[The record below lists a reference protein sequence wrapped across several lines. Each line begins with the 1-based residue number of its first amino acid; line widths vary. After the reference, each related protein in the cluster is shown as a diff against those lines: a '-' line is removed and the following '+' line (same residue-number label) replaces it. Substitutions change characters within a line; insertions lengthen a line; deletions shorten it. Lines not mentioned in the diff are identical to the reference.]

1 MAADLDRRN
10 RADMDG
16 RPPEHR
22 RRASASAGPL
32 DREGLLATAGL
43 WLVAL
48 VMALTAVLTVMGLAA
63 ARAVTAA
70 SGAALRWLRH
80 HAPLAWESS
89 ARLLRGVG
97 KAAAVATLV
106 ALAWWRAQWPGIRTW
121 LASVGRHAAAGAVE
135 LARAGAA
142 SAAAAGAVAV
152 HAARDRRGRRDAFRW
167 VARLASCGVGV
178 AVISAVVAVAGR
190 QSVSG
195 LAASVSVPAPERV
208 VLPELAQRSEI
219 FAADGSSLGVVHGD
233 DANRVVVSLESLPQ
247 HLIHAVID
255 TEDAEF
261 WDHGGVDV
269 EGIARAAKRNVE
281 AGEVRQGGST
291 ITQQLAKLALLSSE
305 RNLQRK
311 LSEVILAGRLEKQ
324 LGKRGVLERYL
335 NTVYFGN
342 GAYGVAAASESYFGR
357 PVGELTVDQAAL
369 LAGLIRGPN
378 LYDPFEEPERARQRR
393 RTVLDLMVG
402 HGHLAPVEAETAD
415 AAALPARVN
424 RPPVSRGYVSDAVRA
439 ELLADPR
446 LGPTPEAREKA
457 LQGGGLRIHTTFD
470 PRLQQ
475 AAEAA
480 VGQGLPRGTRITAA
494 LASVDPATGQV
505 RAMVGGPDYGASQF
519 NAALAGAGR
528 QTGSAFK
535 VFTLVAALE
544 QGRSP
549 NEQIDGNAPCPVPNP
564 GGEPDPWLPD
574 NYEGRTFGPL
584 TIADAVAQ
592 SSNCAFARL
601 GHQVGAENV
610 ALTAKKMGITAPLQR
625 IPSITLGTNSVP
637 PLQMASAF
645 ATLAAGGV
653 AHPPHVI
660 DRIDGPDGRVLV
672 ANDGA
677 GSRAVGEQTALLATS
692 MLAQVV
698 ERGTGQ
704 SAALPDRP
712 AAGKTGTAQ
721 NHQDAWFVGYT
732 PQLATA
738 VWMGHAEGEKPMAG
752 VQGVDVTGG
761 GFPARIWSRFMTD
774 AHRGVPPLAFPAPDP
789 LLLPPT
795 AGGSP

>member
-10 RADMDG
+10 RAATDG
-16 RPPEHR
+16 RPPVPER
-22 RRASASAGPL
+22 RPRTPAGPL
-32 DREGLLATAGL
+32 DHDGPLATAGL

-48 VMALTAVLTVMGLAA
+48 AMGLVAVLTVMGLAT
-63 ARAVTAA
+63 ARAITAA
-70 SGAALRWLRH
+70 SAAALRWLRH

-89 ARLLRGVG
+89 VRGLRGGG
-97 KAAAVATLV
+97 KAAAVA
-106 ALAWWRAQWPGIRTW
+106 ALAALGWWQAQWPGMRTW
-121 LASVGRHAAAGAVE
+121 LASAGRHAAVAAEE
-135 LARAGAA
+135 LARAAAA
-142 SAAAAGAVAV
+142 SAATAGAVAV
-152 HAARDRRGRRDAFRW
+152 HAARDGRRRRHAFGW
-167 VARLASCGVGV
+167 GARLASCVVGV
-178 AVISAVVAVAGR
+178 AVVTAVVAVAGR

-208 VLPELAQRSEI
+208 ALPVLAQRSEI

-247 HLIHAVID
+247 HLIDAVID

-261 WDHGGVDV
+261 WDHGGVDL

-291 ITQQLAKLALLSSE
+291 ITQQLAKVALLSSE

-342 GAYGVAAASESYFGR
+342 GAYGVAAASEAYFGQA
-357 PVGELTVDQAAL
+357 VGELTVDQAAL

-378 LYDPFEEPERARQRR
+378 LYDPFAEPERARERR
-393 RTVLDLMVG
+393 RTVLDLMVD
-402 HGHLAPVEAETAD
+402 HGHLAPVDAQTAD
-415 AAALPARVN
+415 VAALPAEVN
-424 RPPVSRGYVSDAVRA
+424 RAPVARGYVSDAVRA

-446 LGPTPEAREKA
+446 LGATPEAREQA
-457 LQGGGLRIHTTFD
+457 LQGGGLRIRTTFD

-480 VGQGLPRGTRITAA
+480 VARGLPRGTRITAA

-549 NEQIDGNAPCPVPNP
+549 TEQIDGNAPCPVPNP
-564 GGEPDPWLPD
+564 GGRPDPWLPD
-574 NYEGRTFGPL
+574 NYEDRTFGPITL
-584 TIADAVAQ
+584 TDAVAQ

-601 GHQVGAENV
+601 GHQVGTENV
-610 ALTAKKMGITAPLQR
+610 ARTAKKMGITAPLQP

-653 AHPPHVI
+653 ANAPHVI
-660 DRIDGPDGRVLV
+660 DRIEGPDGRVMV

-677 GSRAVGEQTALLATS
+677 GSRAVSEQTARMATS

-704 SAALPDRP
+704 AAALGDRP

-738 VWMGHAEGEKPMAG
+738 VWMGHAEGEKPMVG

-761 GFPARIWSRFMTD
+761 SFPARIWSGFMTE

-789 LLLPPT
+789 PVLPPVVG
-795 AGGSP
+795 APP